1 MNVRRIGNM
10 RRTKKVDVH
19 DLQYLLRTFTF
30 VMRFMPLL
38 VAKNIIII

>member
-19 DLQYLLRTFTF
+19 DLQYLRTFTF
-30 VMRFMPLL
+30 VMRFMPL